1 MGMSRTHKKSPSQG
15 TSQTQR
21 ITEMERKQAE
31 LELELVRERARN
43 QRRGVEILRL
53 QKLMEQLREENEALK
68 REGKRQATPFARRER
83 VEVRKKPG
91 RKVGRGRFAHRAKPT
106 RQQVKRTKK
115 ARLHGCPDCGGRL
128 KDIHRHEQYV
138 TDIPPVRPV
147 TTRYITESGYCVT
160 CHRRVRSHHPE
171 QTSEATGAAGVL
183 VGPRAKALAA
193 DLKHRLG
200 CSYGKV
206 SETLNDAF
214 GLQVGRSAWCQADP
228 TLAEKARPV
237 YQELI
242 ETIRCSSIVH
252 VDETGWRIDTL
263 SGWLWVFANQ
273 DVTVYTIADNRSSDV
288 VVEMLGQKF
297 SGILASDGF
306 RAYDE
311 VRLREWLKQK
321 CLAHLL
327 RDLKE
332 MQETKR
338 GGALRFARDGTA
350 LLQAALALKKE
361 KAALDPVEFER
372 RAGELEAR
380 LDGLIARKRY
390 LTDPDNRR
398 FARRLDRHRPHLLRF
413 LYVDEL
419 DATNNLA
426 ERQLRP
432 AVITRKTNGCNRSK
446 NGAETHSILASVL
459 ATCQQHSIP
468 ILDYLV
474 HLQRYGETPPPLVP
488 SPG

>member
-1 MGMSRTHKKSPSQG
+1 MSRSHKKSSSLPSD
-15 TSQTQR
+15 SLDQR
-21 ITEMERKQAE
+21 LNELERRQAE
-31 LELELVRERARN
+31 LELELVRERAEN
-43 QRRGVEILRL
+43 QRLRVNNVRL
-53 QKLMEQLREENEALK
+53 QQLLEKLREENEALQ
-68 REGKRQATPFARRER
+68 REGKRQATPFARRQR

-91 RKVGRGRFAHRAKPT
+91 RKAGQGRFAHRAKPE
-106 RQQVKRTKK
+106 RVDQTKK
-115 ARLHGCPDCGGRL
+115 ARLHGCPECGGHL
-128 KDIHRHEQYV
+128 KDIHQHEQYV
-138 TDIPPVRPV
+138 TDIPPVRPI
-147 TTRYITESGYCVT
+147 TTRYVTESGYCAH
-160 CHRRVRSHHPE
+160 CHRRVRSPHPE
-171 QTSEATGAAGVL
+171 QTSQATGAAGVQ

-214 GLQVGRSAWCQADP
+214 GLKVDRSGWCQADP

-237 YQELI
+237 YQDLL
-242 ETIRCSSIVH
+242 ETIRRSSVVH

-263 SGWLWVFANQ
+263 SSWLWVFANQ
-273 DVTVYTIADNRSSDV
+273 EATVYTIADNRSSDV
-288 VVEMLGQKF
+288 VVEMLGETF

-306 RAYDE
+306 RAYDQ
-311 VRLREWLKQK
+311 VRLKEWLKQK

-327 RDLKE
+327 RDLKD

-361 KAALDPVEFER
+361 KPSLDPPVFAQ
-372 RAGELEAR
+372 RAEELEAR
-380 LDGLIARKRY
+380 LDRLIARKRY
-390 LTDPDNRR
+390 LTDGDNRR
-398 FARRLDRHRPHLLRF
+398 FARRLHRHRKHLLRF

-446 NGAETHSILASVL
+446 SGAETHSILASVL
-459 ATCQQHSIP
+459 ATCRQHSIP

-474 HLQRYGETPPPLVP
+474 SLQRYGETPPSLT
-488 SPG
+488 

>member
-1 MGMSRTHKKSPSQG
+1 MSRTHKKKPQPASDQ
-15 TSQTQR
+15 
-21 ITEMERKQAE
+21 EERVSE
-31 LELELVRERARN
+31 LELELVRERAEN
-43 QRRGVEILRL
+43 QRLRVNQTRL
-53 QKLMEQLREENEALK
+53 QQLLERLREENQNLK
-68 REGKRQATPFARRER
+68 REALRQATPFARRKR
-83 VEVRKKPG
+83 VEVRKKSG
-91 RKVGRGRFAHRAKPT
+91 RKAGVGSFHRREKP
-106 RQQVKRTKK
+106 KRVDQTKK
-115 ARLHGCPDCGGRL
+115 ARLHGCPECGGRL
-128 KDIHRHEQYV
+128 RQIRRQEQYV

-147 TTRYITESGYCVT
+147 TTRYITYSGYCPC

-171 QTSEATGAAGVL
+171 QTSAASGAAGVL

-228 TLAEKARPV
+228 KLAERARPV
-237 YQELI
+237 YEDLLDLI
-242 ETIRCSSIVH
+242 RRSSRVH

-263 SGWLWVFANQ
+263 SGWLWVFANA
-273 DVTVYTIADNRSSDV
+273 DATVYTIADNRSSDV
-288 VVEMLGQKF
+288 VVEILGEKF
-297 SGILASDGF
+297 SGILVSDGF

-311 VRLREWLKQK
+311 KRLREWLKQK

-327 RDLKE
+327 RDLKD
-332 MQETKR
+332 MQEVKR

-361 KAALDPVEFER
+361 KASLAPSEFER
-372 RAGELEAR
+372 RAGELEER
-380 LDGLIARKRY
+380 LDRLIARKRY
-390 LTDPDNRR
+390 LTDRDNRR
-398 FARRLDRHRPHLLRF
+398 FARRLHRHREHLLRF

-446 NGAETHSILASVL
+446 GGAEAHSILASVL
-459 ATCQQHSIP
+459 ATARQHSIP

-474 HLQRYGETPPPLVP
+474 RLQRYDETPPVLTP